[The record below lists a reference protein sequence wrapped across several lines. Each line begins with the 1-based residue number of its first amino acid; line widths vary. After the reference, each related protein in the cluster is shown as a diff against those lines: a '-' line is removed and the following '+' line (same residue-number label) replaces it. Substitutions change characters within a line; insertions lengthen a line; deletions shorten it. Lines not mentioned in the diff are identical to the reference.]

1 MRCEGEVT
9 LVASEALRQVSVGF
23 LRRMAVESPRPRR
36 IANWRHAPW
45 LAVATVCFG
54 AFMGQ
59 LDASIVTLAFPA
71 MSARFH
77 TGLAGVEWVS
87 LAYLLTLVALLAGVG
102 RLADS
107 IGRKQLYLYGFALFT
122 IASVACG
129 LAPTLPTLIGC
140 RVVQAVGAAMLQA
153 NSVALVTTSVPANR
167 MRAALGVQ
175 AAAQALGLALGP
187 TLGGL
192 LVDRLGWQWVFLV
205 NVPVGVVGV
214 VAGRFLLPRTRSP
227 RSSGRFDW
235 LGLVLLATGSTAVLL
250 VVSSA
255 SGLGLPLAALV
266 GLAVVGLV
274 AVVGFVARQRRAHTP
289 LVDLRLLR
297 TPAVSGGL
305 LAALGGYLLLFGPLV
320 LVPVLL
326 TGAAGSALRAGL
338 VSTALPVGFGI
349 AATLGSRLLPH
360 RWSNR
365 RRSVTGAAVCFVA
378 LCAAVPLPPS
388 APVLAVVLGALGVGL
403 GLLTPANNA
412 VVLAAIPP
420 TQRGLG
426 GGLVNMARGL
436 GTSLGVAGVTLTLH
450 LTGTGGGAGWALGM
464 LAVVAA
470 GVAGVSVL
478 AGGPPTAG
486 RSDPAGPVSPAGV
499 RSSAGPRRRC

>member
-1 MRCEGEVT
+1 MAAEGGVRI
-9 LVASEALRQVSVGF
+9 VAGSGLLQVGAGVI
-23 LRRMAVESPRPRR
+23 RRMAVEAPRPPR
-36 IANWRHAPW
+36 IAAWRHAPW

-71 MSARFH
+71 LGVRFH

-107 IGRKQLYLYGFALFT
+107 VGRKQLYLYGFALFT
-122 IASVACG
+122 VASAACG
-129 LAPTLPTLIGC
+129 LAPTLPALIAF

-153 NSVALVTTSVPANR
+153 NSVALVTTSVPPER

-192 LVDRLGWQWVFLV
+192 LVDGLGWQWVFLV

-214 VAGRFLLPRTRSP
+214 VSGRFLLPRTRS
-227 RSSGRFDW
+227 RRASGRFDW
-235 LGLVLLATGSTAVLL
+235 LGLSLLATGSTAVLL
-250 VVSSA
+250 AVSSV
-255 SGLGLPLAALV
+255 SGLALP
-266 GLAVVGLV
+266 V
-274 AVVGFVARQRRAHTP
+274 AVVACLVVVGVAAVAGFVVSQRRARTP

-297 TPAVSGGL
+297 EPSVSGGL

-320 LVPVLL
+320 LVPVLVA
-326 TGAAGSALRAGL
+326 GSSGSALRAGL
-338 VSTALPVGFGI
+338 VTTALPVGFGL

-360 RWSNR
+360 LWSNR
-365 RRSVTGAAVCFVA
+365 RRSVTGAVVCLVA
-378 LCAAVPLPPS
+378 LGVAVPLPS
-388 APVLAVVLGALGVGL
+388 AALVLACVLAVLGVGL

-412 VVLAAIPP
+412 VVLAGMPAD
-420 TQRGLG
+420 QRGLG

-450 LTGTGGGAGWALGM
+450 FAGSAHGARWAFGM

-470 GVAGVSVL
+470 GVAVVSWI
-478 AGGPPTAG
+478 AGGRRPEAAL
-486 RSDPAGPVSPAGV
+486 RPAARPSADRHPRGSSV
-499 RSSAGPRRRC
+499 RR